1 MSGADRHDR
10 AVANTLG
17 FAREAAANGDFAGA
31 IEWLGVVEIVDG
43 ALPAGWEQ
51 TRASWLRA
59 ETSGERS
66 HERAT
71 AREAA
76 AAGSGV
82 GRG

>member
-1 MSGADRHDR
+1 MTGAERHER
-10 AVANTLG
+10 ALANTLG
-17 FAREAAANGDFAGA
+17 FAREAAAKGDFAGA
-31 IEWLGVVEIVDG
+31 LEWLGVVEIVDG

-51 TRASWLRA
+51 TRALWLRA
-59 ETSGERS
+59 QTSGERP
-66 HERAT
+66 HEQPT